1 MLELRAH
8 ESLDL
13 VREQPCRDEREE
25 DGDWEGQGEGRG
37 EKRRRRR
44 KRNEPLDRTIERRR
58 KQKKE
63 TAKIK
68 RTDCSRLGLL
78 HKLGSGRGRLCGRQ
92 GGEAAHV
99 SESGRRSLFLKLDFF
114 VVEGERVK
122 TSIFFPLLALLSLL
136 PTSPLFH
143 LLLFLSLSLSL
154 SRSRFTQHRP
164 DHKSLCFVLS
174 VLDFILPLSLSL
186 TTFLDFSISKSASIS

>member
-68 RTDCSRLGLL
+68 RTDGSRLGLL

-122 TSIFFPLLALLSLL
+122 TSIFFPLL
-136 PTSPLFH
+136 
-143 LLLFLSLSLSL
+143 
-154 SRSRFTQHRP
+154 
-164 DHKSLCFVLS
+164 
-174 VLDFILPLSLSL
+174 LSL
-186 TTFLDFSISKSASIS
+186 TFLSFFPSVPRVSPLTQTSLFFFSPAPRAPSVMADVSEQVELVLAFTSRGFGAGGRALVERC